1 MELITAKKKDA
12 LLKVLVAEFQVGMY
26 RSGTESYFN
35 DITGLDTTEL
45 RAIFESFQ
53 KEGLVEEYGFG
64 TRTFSFVVLES
75 AHTKHN
81 RGGFQL
87 EELVL
92 EAELEKLFSEVARLQ
107 KKFPSEDLTKLTQ
120 IVANI
125 GSIYSNLFNA

>member
-12 LLKVLVAEFQVGMY
+12 LLKVLVENFEVGKF
-26 RSGTESYFN
+26 RDDTESYFHEK
-35 DITGLDTTEL
+35 TELSTTDL

-53 KEGLVEEYGFG
+53 KQGLVEEYDFG
-64 TRTFSFVVLES
+64 SRIFRFVVLES

-107 KKFPSEDLTKLTQ
+107 KKFPSEDLTKLMQ